1 VEQEVLGRALGRI
14 PSGLFI
20 VTVRAGARGT
30 AFLGSWIQQA
40 SFDPPTLSVA
50 VKVGRFAQELLN
62 AGASFAVNI
71 VPAASGPLLKH
82 FGKGFGPEQDPYAG
96 VAHTRGSTG
105 VEILS
110 DALAALECRTVGQ
123 WLAGDHVLYF
133 GQIVDAHMAAATGD
147 PAVHLRKSGL
157 HY

>member
-1 VEQEVLGRALGRI
+1 VEQEILGRALGRI

-20 VTVRAGARGT
+20 VTVRAGARAT
-30 AFLGSWIQQA
+30 AFLGSWVQQA
-40 SFDPPTLSVA
+40 SFDPPTLVVA
-50 VKVGRFAQELLN
+50 VKAGRFAQELLD
-62 AGASFAVNI
+62 AGAAFAVNI

-96 VAHTRGSTG
+96 IAHTKGSTG
-105 VEILS
+105 VEVLP
-110 DALAALECRTVGQ
+110 DALATLECRTAGRF
-123 WLAGDHVLYF
+123 LAGDHVLF
-133 GQIVDAHMAAATGD
+133 LGQIVDAHMSAATGD